1 MTHPT
6 LDAVIAQLEAMLN
19 TTIDNTFGEQT
30 DVYRVA
36 NKMFALLNADAA
48 SLTLKALPEDSEAL
62 RAQYACVSPGY
73 YMNKR
78 HWITIDLNGPIAGD
92 ELAELVAESRRLVV
106 ASLTKA
112 QRAAIDS

>member
-6 LDAVIAQLEAMLN
+6 LDAVIAQLEAMPN

-48 SLTLKALPEDSEAL
+48 
-62 RAQYACVSPGY
+62 
-73 YMNKR
+73 
-78 HWITIDLNGPIAGD
+78 
-92 ELAELVAESRRLVV
+92 
-106 ASLTKA
+106 
-112 QRAAIDS
+112 